1 MKILVTGATGLLGSA
16 CFCSSELFPNGEV
29 VGTYHQKTHADYF
42 HLDLCSTDGPA
53 RLLDKINPDIV
64 IHTAAAVNVK
74 FCEENREAA
83 VAINVTATA
92 HIAKWC
98 EENKSRLIFISSD
111 YVFSGQK
118 DNYSE
123 DDPVDPLNWYGRTKA
138 MGEEAVLR
146 EGQNVVVRV
155 ALLYKICAPVA
166 RPTFI
171 QEVQT
176 ALEQQST
183 VKVDDRRVKF
193 PVEVTEVAL
202 ALSGLLNSG
211 IKGVVHFASE
221 KPITRCEWARQIA
234 GHYGYKSGCVVPLDA
249 VPDSLLPVRV
259 KLLNNRFASEFS
271 GTKDLLNR
279 LG

>member
-42 HLDLCSTDGPA
+42 HLDLCSTDGSA

-74 FCEENREAA
+74 FCEENKEAA

-123 DDPVDPLNWYGRTKA
+123 K
-138 MGEEAVLR
+138 
-146 EGQNVVVRV
+146 
-155 ALLYKICAPVA
+155 
-166 RPTFI
+166 
-171 QEVQT
+171 
-176 ALEQQST
+176 
-183 VKVDDRRVKF
+183 
-193 PVEVTEVAL
+193 
-202 ALSGLLNSG
+202 
-211 IKGVVHFASE
+211 
-221 KPITRCEWARQIA
+221 
-234 GHYGYKSGCVVPLDA
+234 
-249 VPDSLLPVRV
+249 
-259 KLLNNRFASEFS
+259 
-271 GTKDLLNR
+271 
-279 LG
+279 